1 MLPATLVV
9 LAARV
14 VGFEGDRSFY
24 LALLVFI
31 ALLYVLFGVQ
41 ASTLPIIAAETAVAL
56 TFSGVAVLAYRRMSD
71 LLLADRYAAHGIWDL
86 FHPAPLPDSDAVALW
101 WPAFCFGVDLATVG
115 YLVARSR
122 LARRSV
128 RAWRLACC
136 RVGGVTSGPGFRAV
150 PEYGALQACESPPRA
165 AQP

>member
-56 TFSGVAVLAYRRMSD
+56 TFSGVAVLAYRRTSD
-71 LLLADRYAAHGIWDL
+71 LLLAAGYAMHGVWDRK
-86 FHPAPLPDSDAVALW
+86 
-101 WPAFCFGVDLATVG
+101 TK
-115 YLVARSR
+115 
-122 LARRSV
+122 
-128 RAWRLACC
+128 
-136 RVGGVTSGPGFRAV
+136 
-150 PEYGALQACESPPRA
+150 
-165 AQP
+165 